1 MRRRLENIFVEA
13 LPLHVSEGGFKYRLA
28 VSVIHTWWLGELFE
42 DYRGIPREAM
52 YLIYGSFFPSLAF
65 GMFFTDLPYF
75 LSSVQGL
82 SDTYMGTVIMAMGIS
97 MVLSSIPLG
106 IAADRYGRRK
116 FLAIGN
122 VIASLV
128 IILFSLTAEPA
139 ILILAAVLEGIA
151 EAAYSASSS
160 AIIAEKAGA
169 EKRTSVFSL
178 FWVINNVAFGLGGII
193 IPSVLVFESAGF
205 GAGESHMLLYS
216 ILGVMSLASTL
227 ILLKVSESK
236 TLNRATSFKDML
248 PRKSKAVLVRY
259 VVAASIIGL
268 GAGMFIP
275 LMTRWMDLRYGVS
288 DAVSGPVI
296 GISSLM
302 IGLASLAAPAI
313 ARRLGVVKSIIATEA
328 VSTVFMFAM
337 PFSPTFV
344 VASGVYTVRTFLMN
358 MANPLQQS
366 LIMGLVTPDERG
378 AASGISSAL
387 TRLPNSLSA
396 VVGAGLMDQGML
408 AEPFYLATVLYII
421 SITIFWFVF
430 GRVRLPEEV
439 RRQP

>member
-1 MRRRLENIFVEA
+1 M
-13 LPLHVSEGGFKYRLA
+13 
-28 VSVIHTWWLGELFE
+28 FE

-52 YLIYGSFFPSLAF
+52 YLIYGDFFPALAF
-65 GMFFTDLPYF
+65 GMFYTDLPYF
-75 LSSVQGL
+75 LSSVRGL

-97 MVLSSIPLG
+97 MVLSSVPLG
-106 IAADRYGRRK
+106 MAADRYGRRR
-116 FLAIGN
+116 FLIVSN
-122 VIASLV
+122 VIATLV
-128 IILFSLTAEPA
+128 IIVFSLTSDPAGLMLAA
-139 ILILAAVLEGIA
+139 ILKGIA
-151 EAAYSASSS
+151 EAAFSASSG
-160 AIIAEKAGA
+160 AMLAEKAGA
-169 EKRTSVFSL
+169 GKRTAVFALFSVNHY
-178 FWVINNVAFGLGGII
+178 IAFGLGGII
-193 IPSVLVFESAGF
+193 ISSVLLFEAVGLS
-205 GAGESHMLLYS
+205 AGESHMLLYS
-216 ILGVMSLASTL
+216 ILGGLGLASTL

-439 RRQP
+439 RRRP